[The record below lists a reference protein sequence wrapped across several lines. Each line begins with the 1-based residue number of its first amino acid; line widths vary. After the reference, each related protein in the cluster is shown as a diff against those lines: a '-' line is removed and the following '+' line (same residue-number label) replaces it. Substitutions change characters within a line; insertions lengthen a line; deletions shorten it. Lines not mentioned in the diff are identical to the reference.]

1 MTDVISAGIAL
12 ILIVWAVSE
21 DVKAFRIPNRLIIAG
36 YIAGVIMLVIRG
48 FSGEYI
54 GNYITGTLVGLSEM
68 LIFYIIKA
76 VGAGDVKLFAVL
88 GLLLGKT
95 LITQLL
101 IVSLVTGGITGV
113 VELCIKKTGR
123 VELGMSHVQMHG
135 FHYAVAILMAYV
147 VVFGYRFVVM

>member
-36 YIAGVIMLVIRG
+36 YIAGVIMIVIRG
-48 FSGEYI
+48 FYGEYI

-135 FHYAVAILMAYV
+135 FHYAVAILMAFV

>member
-1 MTDVISAGIAL
+1 
-12 ILIVWAVSE
+12 
-21 DVKAFRIPNRLIIAG
+21 
-36 YIAGVIMLVIRG
+36 MLVIRG
-48 FSGEYI
+48 FSGEHI

-101 IVSLVTGGITGV
+101 IVSLVTEI
-113 VELCIKKTGR
+113 GR
-123 VELGMSHVQMHG
+123 AHV
-135 FHYAVAILMAYV
+135 
-147 VVFGYRFVVM
+147 

>member
-36 YIAGVIMLVIRG
+36 YIAGVIMIVIRG